1 MCSSDLGKKEWTRIK
16 VRIIWNNKKR
26 KANKKRKN
34 IKKRSGSFD
43 MTAMMGR
50 RRGRKSDTRVV
61 NAENHMEIKGPDQ
74 LTWTLNRNK
83 QNQDLILNNAS

>member
-1 MCSSDLGKKEWTRIK
+1 
-16 VRIIWNNKKR
+16 
-26 KANKKRKN
+26 
-34 IKKRSGSFD
+34 
-43 MTAMMGR
+43 MTAMMR
-50 RRGRKSDTRVV
+50 RRRRRSDTRVV